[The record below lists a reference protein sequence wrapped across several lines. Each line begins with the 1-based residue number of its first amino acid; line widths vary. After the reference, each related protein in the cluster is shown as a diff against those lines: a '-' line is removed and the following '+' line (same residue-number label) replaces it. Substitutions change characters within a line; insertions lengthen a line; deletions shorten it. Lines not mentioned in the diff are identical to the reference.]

1 MDEIIY
7 ILNNEAMPDYVKI
20 GITKRDDLEERVR
33 ELSRATSIPLPFE
46 VFYAAK
52 VPDAEKAE
60 KRIHNAFKVDRVN
73 PKREFFSTSPE
84 RIVEIIKIFEI
95 ENITPKND
103 FVETKEDQQALD
115 KAHIRRANF
124 NFKIVE
130 IPVGAE
136 LVFSRDKN
144 IKARVT
150 DDRSIEYD
158 GKVTSLSDSARK
170 ILDYDY
176 RVAGTLYWMYQNET
190 LDERRRRFESGE

>member
-144 IKARVT
+144 IKQEKGQESKNSAYDKIRVY
-150 DDRSIEYD
+150 RD
-158 GKVTSLSDSARK
+158 GCRP
-170 ILDYDY
+170 
-176 RVAGTLYWMYQNET
+176 N
-190 LDERRRRFESGE
+190 

>member
-130 IPVGAE
+130 IRVGAE